1 MSAIPATQWR
11 PGFGFVVPALLR
23 DLFRSAPAKPLDSP
37 VESRARLD
45 FAREMLDRNPE
56 AFASEEDVRAM
67 MLLYPRQ
74 F

>member
-1 MSAIPATQWR
+1 MSAIPAPLWQ
-11 PGFGFVVPALLR
+11 PGFGLAIPALLR
-23 DLFRSAPAKPLDSP
+23 DFFRPGPAEPPASP
-37 VESRARLD
+37 DETRARLD

-67 MLLYPRQ
+67 MLLYPRH

>member
-23 DLFRSAPAKPLDSP
+23 DLFRSDPAKLPASP
-37 VESRARLD
+37 AESRARLD

-67 MLLYPRQ
+67 RLLYPRH

>member
-11 PGFGFVVPALLR
+11 PGFGFVVPAFLR
-23 DLFRSAPAKPLDSP
+23 DLFRRDLAKPPASP
-37 VESRARLD
+37 AESRARLD